1 MFAGCMCMI
10 GGTGRSGTTIL
21 KRVFSKHPDVA
32 AVPEWYFTIQP
43 DGLVDF
49 YETLSTRWSP
59 YLADSKVRR
68 LENLLRT
75 VSRASLPAKLYTV
88 AMARTGIGQ
97 IFPFKLQPRY
107 GGVDASKYCPA
118 FKSLV
123 DELIDNLVDFRYSG
137 HWTGS
142 DSMQRREMLYVAPRS
157 PAELARVLGDF
168 YRKVVSGVVDH
179 ARARFWVED
188 NTWNFIWFR
197 SLLALLP
204 EARLVH
210 VYRDPRDVVASYTKQ
225 TWMPTDPAR
234 SATVYTDIMS
244 RWFQVREE
252 LPPETFIEISLE
264 DLVQC
269 TESTLRRVCEFW
281 EIPWHG
287 ALLDTDL
294 SRSNSGRWKHDLSSS
309 EADQVQR
316 ITEVPL
322 RKLGYS

>member
-10 GGTGRSGTTIL
+10 GGSGRSGTTIL
-21 KRVFSKHPDVA
+21 KRVFSRHPDVA

-49 YETLSTRWSP
+49 YETLSTSWSP

-68 LENLLRT
+68 LEKLLRT
-75 VSRASLPAKLYTV
+75 VSRAPFPAKLYTV
-88 AMARTGIGQ
+88 ATARSGVGQ
-97 IFPFKLQPRY
+97 ISPVKLQPRY
-107 GGVDASKYCPA
+107 GAVGASKFCPS

-123 DELIDNLVDFRYSG
+123 DELIENLVDFRYAG

-142 DSMQRREMLYVAPRS
+142 DPLQRREMLYVRPRS

-168 YRKVVSGVVDH
+168 YRKVVGCVVDH
-179 ARARFWVED
+179 ARARYWVED
-188 NTWNFIWFR
+188 NTWNFLWFK

-210 VYRDPRDVVASYTKQ
+210 IYRDPRDVVASYTAQ

-234 SATVYTDIMS
+234 SATVYADVMS
-244 RWFQVREE
+244 RWFRVRKE

-264 DLVQC
+264 ELVHS
-269 TESTLRRVCEFW
+269 TEPTLRRVCELW

-294 SRSNSGRWKHDLSSS
+294 SRSNAGRWKRDLSPS
-309 EADQVQR
+309 EADEVQR
-316 ITEVPL
+316 IVEEPL